1 MAINKSYH
9 MHFKGETEGDKTQKE
24 TQKET
29 EHSPQ
34 NASQGLPNLQP
45 MQ

>member
-9 MHFKGETEGDKTQKE
+9 LYFKEERE
-24 TQKET
+24 EREEREKET

-34 NASQGLPNLQP
+34 NALQ
-45 MQ
+45 